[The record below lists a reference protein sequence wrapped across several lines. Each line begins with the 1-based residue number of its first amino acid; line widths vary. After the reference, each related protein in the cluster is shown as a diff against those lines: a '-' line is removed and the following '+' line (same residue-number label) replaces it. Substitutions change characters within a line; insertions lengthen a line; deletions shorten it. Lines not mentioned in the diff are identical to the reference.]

1 MNLNTRIIDN
11 PNALTA
17 LEKVRLT
24 DQFIHVCAKASSFGV
39 NEQESI
45 NSWTKIWAAIADLG
59 NYAKIVYV
67 EDDDRNVVAF
77 ATAKHLEVNGR
88 PVFFGHLSYTLPE
101 FQGKKITANALQ
113 QLLGPEDI
121 TKFIGGYIV
130 ARTPNPAV
138 YEGVVKMTGAM
149 AQYYNL
155 ESTVYPQIDNT
166 GKAKPIPTDII
177 DVAEGALMA
186 LDSGVSLNRQNFILS
201 NLFQDHGKVFS
212 SYNFKCKT
220 DHVREFFNKEISPD
234 RQDLVMMVVSLK
246 EKLAMQEA
254 A

>member
-1 MNLNTRIIDN
+1 
-11 PNALTA
+11 
-17 LEKVRLT
+17 
-24 DQFIHVCAKASSFGV
+24 V

-59 NYAKIVYV
+59 NYAKIVCV

-101 FQGKKITANALQ
+101 FQGKKLTGNALQ

-155 ESTVYPQIDNT
+155 ESTVYPQIDT
-166 GKAKPIPTDII
+166 AGKVKSIPTDII

-220 DHVREFFNKEISPD
+220 DHVRKFFNEEISPD
-234 RQDLVMMVVSLK
+234 RQDLVMMVVSLE
-246 EKLAMQEA
+246 EKLPMQEA